1 MTNDNHS
8 PLDHPD
14 ELLVGYVDGSASAEE
29 RRAVDAHLVS
39 CSQCREELA
48 LATKART
55 ALGSLPELE
64 APGLAA
70 GGIEGLRAA
79 DARDDLAARRE
90 AKREGRRARQ
100 WQASWVA
107 LGGVAA
113 VLVFLA
119 VLPFVL
125 NRGGA
130 DMVAGGVQ
138 SAPEATPAPAPL
150 YPGVVD
156 RGFAY
161 DQDSIQALAQ
171 ELAGEKRTSGSNPL
185 SSAPGMRAA
194 DASSDQVVRCAIEGT
209 GLPSDTVPIYLEEA
223 TYEGTPAYV
232 VAVRTE
238 GGARAHL
245 RVYAVSQ
252 EGCTFL
258 FEADQPL

>member
-1 MTNDNHS
+1 MTNGTHS
-8 PLDHPD
+8 PLEHPD
-14 ELLVGYVDGSASAEE
+14 ELLAGYVDGSATAEE
-29 RRAVDAHLVS
+29 RRAVDSHLVT

-48 LATKART
+48 LAAKARI
-55 ALGSLPELE
+55 ALGSLPELD

-70 GGIEGLRAA
+70 GGVEGLRSAGMGA
-79 DARDDLAARRE
+79 DDLADRRE
-90 AKREGRRARQ
+90 AKQKGRQARR

-125 NRGGA
+125 DRGGT
-130 DMVAGGVQ
+130 DMGGA
-138 SAPEATPAPAPL
+138 SLNAPEATRAPAFA

-161 DQDSIQALAQ
+161 DQDSIQALARD
-171 ELAGEKRTSGSNPL
+171 LAGEKRTAGSAPL
-185 SSAPGMRAA
+185 SSPPGMKAA
-194 DASSDQVVRCAIEGT
+194 DASSDEVVRCAIEGT
-209 GLPSDTVPIYLEEA
+209 GLPADTVPIYLEEA
-223 TYEGTPAYV
+223 TYQGTPAYV
-232 VAVRTE
+232 VAVRTQ